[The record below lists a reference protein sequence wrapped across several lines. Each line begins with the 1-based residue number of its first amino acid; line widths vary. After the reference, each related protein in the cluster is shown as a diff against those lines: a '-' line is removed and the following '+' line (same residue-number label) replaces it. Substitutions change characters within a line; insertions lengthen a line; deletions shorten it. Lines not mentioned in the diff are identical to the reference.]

1 MSFCKTFYFKN
12 RKYKKI
18 KHKKEKP
25 KDNKK
30 KKKTVTYKGTS
41 NGTSV
46 NFSEEI
52 LQARRQWDDI
62 FKAMREKNNKK

>member
-46 NFSEEI
+46 NFSEVGQETVGWYI
-52 LQARRQWDDI
+52 QSNER
-62 FKAMREKNNKK
+62 KKQ